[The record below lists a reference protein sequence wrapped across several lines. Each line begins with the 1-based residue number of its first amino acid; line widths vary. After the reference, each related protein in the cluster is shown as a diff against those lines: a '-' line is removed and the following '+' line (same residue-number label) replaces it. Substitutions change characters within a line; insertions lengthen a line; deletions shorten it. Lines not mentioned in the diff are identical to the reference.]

1 VPGARGAAAPRA
13 KVGDAGYP
21 LLVATPLMVH
31 LTTVGSMFEARVVM
45 ARMGAEGILTQLGGG
60 GEGPY
65 PLPGPVE
72 ILVIVDQA
80 GEAREL
86 LLADQVEALFESI
99 EEDSAGDP

>member
-1 VPGARGAAAPRA
+1 
-13 KVGDAGYP
+13 
-21 LLVATPLMVH
+21 MVH

-45 ARMGAEGILTQLGGG
+45 ARLGADGILTQLRGA

-72 ILVIVDQA
+72 VLVVVDQA

-86 LLADQVEALFESI
+86 MLADQVEALFDEF
-99 EEDSAGDP
+99 EDEPGAER

>member
-1 VPGARGAAAPRA
+1 M
-13 KVGDAGYP
+13 
-21 LLVATPLMVH
+21 PLMVH

-45 ARMGAEGILTQLGGG
+45 ARLGAEGILTQLRGG

-72 ILVIVDQA
+72 VLVVVDQA

-86 LLADQVEALFESI
+86 MLADQVEALFDDI
-99 EEDSAGDP
+99 DDDFTDDR